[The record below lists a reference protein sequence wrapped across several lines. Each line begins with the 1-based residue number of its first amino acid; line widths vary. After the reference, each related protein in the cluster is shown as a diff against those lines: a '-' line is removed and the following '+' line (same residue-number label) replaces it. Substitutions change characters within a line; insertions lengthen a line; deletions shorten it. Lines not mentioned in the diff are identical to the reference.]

1 MASSVLEIYING
13 WTDVNSIM
21 IFLASFLF
29 FRTIVVFLQSKKDA
43 EFTSIVI
50 CATHAAVVYIF
61 ALSIFTN
68 YEREKEIQS
77 QPKESVLFTIF
88 PYIGCFS
95 TPYFLLDSILIYM
108 MNNQSSAY
116 KYVMIIH
123 HILWA
128 MCSWL
133 VFIKNPYVSYYYATN
148 ILLEGS
154 NVFLYTRYFGKYYGN
169 KELYCVGGVGLLI
182 TYPLL
187 RLSVT
192 AYCTHLA
199 YYGPLESFIGVYG
212 TRLAIVTN
220 VFVFAMSFY
229 YTTFVLWPNYRRIYK
244 LNKTIG

>member
-1 MASSVLEIYING
+1 MASSVMDIYING
-13 WTDVNSIM
+13 WTDVNSPI

-29 FRTIVVFLQSKKDA
+29 FGTTVVFLQSKKDA

-50 CATHAAVVYIF
+50 SALHAVIVYIL

-68 YEREKEIQS
+68 YGHEMEIQS
-77 QPKESVLFTIF
+77 QHKESVLFTLF
-88 PYIGCFS
+88 PYIASFS
-95 TPYFLLDSILIYM
+95 TPYFILDSILVYLM
-108 MNNQSSAY
+108 DNKSSAY
-116 KYVMIIH
+116 KYIIIIH

-128 MCSWL
+128 MCSWV
-133 VFIKNPYVSYYYATN
+133 VFIKNPYVSYFYATN

-220 VFVFAMSFY
+220 VFVFALSFY
-229 YTTFVLWPNYRRIYK
+229 YTTFVLFPNYQRVYK
-244 LNKTIG
+244 LNKAID